1 MSAEKLA
8 AQISSLWMKK
18 LGCTRAYIQQRLKR
32 DHLLHISGDEIWQKI
47 VFLLRSP
54 YLCAA
59 LIKFSV
65 R

>member
-1 MSAEKLA
+1 MSEAG
-8 AQISSLWMKK
+8 KK
-18 LGCTRAYIQQRLKR
+18 LVCTRAYIQQRLKR
-32 DHLLHISGDEIWQKI
+32 DHLISVQKI